1 MITMDVRFAVFNL
14 IFRDAVLRMLLVNY
28 ADRVESGCLP
38 ERTWTGACY
47 VELKWADNN
56 AASAP
61 AGSQLLTAQVHM
73 PRHRSAEQMCL
84 DAVMQ
89 RLRAALPVNATNGPF
104 TVRCRET
111 TREVLDSG
119 VDTVF
124 KATTFEVAPHAP
136 RRHDAELLDLPHWT
150 GLPDLRATAPFS
162 LSDLVA
168 PHPGSA
174 SLN

>member
-1 MITMDVRFAVFNL
+1 MDLRFAVFNL
-14 IFRDAVLRMLLVNY
+14 IFRDAVLRTLLVNY
-28 ADRVESGCLP
+28 ADRVESRCLP

-47 VELKWADNN
+47 VELTWTDND

-61 AGSQLLTAQVHM
+61 AGSQLLTAQVHVS
-73 PRHRSAEQMCL
+73 RHRSAEQVFL
-84 DAVMQ
+84 DAVLQ
-89 RLRAALPVNATNGPF
+89 RLREALPVNAANGLF

-111 TREVLDSG
+111 TREVVDSG

-124 KATTFEVAPHAP
+124 KATTFEVAPHTP
-136 RRHDAELLDLPHWT
+136 RHPDTELLDLPPWT
-150 GLPDLRATAPFS
+150 ERPGATAPFS

>member
-1 MITMDVRFAVFNL
+1 MDIRFAVFNL
-14 IFRDAVLRMLLVNY
+14 IFRDAALRTLLVNY

-47 VELKWADNN
+47 IELKWADNN
-56 AASAP
+56 AAAAP

-84 DAVMQ
+84 DVVLR
-89 RLRAALPVNATNGPF
+89 RLRAALPVNATIGSF
-104 TVRCRET
+104 TVRCET

-124 KATTFEVAPHAP
+124 KTTTFEVAPHAP
-136 RRHDAELLDLPHWT
+136 RRHGAELLDLPHWT
-150 GLPDLRATAPFS
+150 GHPDLGATASFS
-162 LSDLVA
+162 LSNLVA